1 MAARNTLL
9 AMGLA
14 CGLGV
19 AHGAIAA
26 PDAARPDAARLCNHE
41 RVAEVPLRDD
51 GGYLSIVISIA
62 GHSLSALVDTGSD
75 GGLLTPEM
83 VGYLRLRLDPDHETV
98 VHGTGGV
105 AQATPNAIVPD
116 LRVGGVD
123 FGARSVPVG
132 ELPGQPMIQPPVAGL
147 LGGDILSRF
156 DLDMDVPGG
165 TLSLWNIQHGS
176 LACAPPPAWDGPYES
191 LPLRRQDNRF
201 LLDVKLDGRP
211 VTALLDSGARSRIV
225 SPEVAHRAGV
235 TQSQLER
242 DPGGVTASVD
252 GHKDIYHWHRFG
264 SLQVGHELERNVTL
278 TVAPLREHLEML
290 LGSDWFAS
298 HRVWISYATSQAFVR
313 PAHKRGG

>member
-1 MAARNTLL
+1 M
-9 AMGLA
+9 A
-14 CGLGV
+14 CGLSG
-19 AHGAIAA
+19 GT
-26 PDAARPDAARLCNHE
+26 ARAEEEAARLCNHE
-41 RVAEVPLRDD
+41 RVAQVPLRDD

-62 GHSLSALVDTGSD
+62 GYELSALVDTGSD
-75 GGLLTPEM
+75 GGLLTPDM
-83 VGYLRLRLDPDHETV
+83 VGYLRLRLDPDHETI

-132 ELPGQPMIQPPVAGL
+132 ELPGKPMIRPPVAGL

-165 TLSLWNIQHGS
+165 TLTLWNIRQGA
-176 LACAPPPAWDGPYES
+176 LACAPPPVWDGPYET
-191 LPLRRQDNRF
+191 LPLTRQDNRF
-201 LLDVKLDGRP
+201 LLQVGLDGRP

-235 TQSQLER
+235 SQSRLER

-252 GHKDIYHWHRFG
+252 GHQDIYHWHRFD

-298 HRVWISYATSQAFVR
+298 HRVWISYATNQAFVR
-313 PAHKRGG
+313 PARQSGR

>member
-1 MAARNTLL
+1 MVRKPARPLSFPLGLPLGCLL
-9 AMGLA
+9 VALA
-14 CGLGV
+14 LGV
-19 AHGAIAA
+19 LPLA
-26 PDAARPDAARLCNHE
+26 PALAQDVPRLCRHE
-41 RVAEVPLRDD
+41 RVAQVPLRDD

-83 VGYLRLRLDPDHETV
+83 VGFLRLRLDPDHETI

-132 ELPGQPMIQPPVAGL
+132 ELPGQPMIHPPVAGL

-156 DLDMDVPGG
+156 DLDMDVAGG
-165 TLSLWNIQHGS
+165 TLALWNIQRGS
-176 LACAPPPAWDGPYES
+176 VACAPLPAWDGPYET

-201 LLDVKLDGRP
+201 LLEVQLAGRP

-225 SPEVAHRAGV
+225 SPAIAHRAGIS
-235 TQSQLER
+235 QSELER
-242 DPGGVTASVD
+242 DPGGVTAGVD
-252 GHKDIYHWHRFG
+252 GHQDIYHWHRFAT
-264 SLQVGHELERNVTL
+264 LQVGQELERNVTL
-278 TVAPLREHLEML
+278 TVAPLRENLEML

-298 HRVWISYATSQAFVR
+298 PRVWIS
-313 PAHKRGG
+313 